1 MDSEISKL
9 ESITKIK
16 HYEIKKEISRG
27 GMGVVYLAEDT
38 KLSRNVAIKI
48 ILSTSQAIYYKRFQR
63 EAMIYASL
71 SHPNIVKIYDVGI
84 YKNKPYI
91 IMEYIQGKPILQY
104 IKEQQ
109 HVDYREH
116 ANLLSQIAQ
125 AVHYIH
131 KKNII
136 HRDIKSDNI
145 LVKENGIPILI
156 DFGIARDC
164 SKTTFQEKLT
174 QTGSLLGTVNIM
186 SPEQALGDKI
196 DYRTDIYSL
205 GTVLY
210 QLCTGQYPFDM
221 SDTYST
227 LCAITTDQPIT
238 PSTIKPDIPKSLD
251 QIILRCLEKKPEN
264 RYKTAQHL
272 ANDLKQFFYKKDTTN
287 TLYGLQL
294 QYKAKKRK
302 TILILSS
309 FIFMICMAGS
319 YFFLQQLNILQ
330 KTTED
335 LSMII
340 ACENTLSQLQLQF
353 SMHIDYIQEACHEPS
368 IYTNLFK
375 NMTETTQYKNIKNN
389 ERYSHNLEQRLE
401 QTPWNATLYKDS
413 TLILTEMA
421 KVHFENHEKEKAQEY
436 QKQAEEKLR
445 KYFSIQ
451 PYNQKIFTKFTEQ
464 YLYILNSSTIQEDL
478 YISQEFFNVNILSS
492 EILELSDLF
501 PYADI
506 CTTYLQKE
514 KSTWNRDKF
523 DVCKKIFQD
532 KASKHNILLQ
542 NILTPLL
549 LAPEFCKLYQED
561 KDIRELF
568 QQKREQA
575 IQNHDIQTPIK
586 QLLAQYYLTRDTEYL
601 SYIFTYTHKYIPT
614 LHYIL
619 NQDEEYFFRFLAAY
633 ALSICKEEQGKEEQ
647 GKEEQGKEEQGKEEQ
662 GKEEQGKEE
671 QIKDARDALEET
683 MENDENNLD
692 SAILSY
698 VCAKKMDLQIEYPNF
713 LNIVPTNIADT
724 TKLIFLQYIL
734 EIADKDKIKDVI
746 DEYIPIYL
754 QDKNPNIVLL
764 AMYFMLKT
772 MDTIPIEEF
781 KINFREY
788 KIEYAKTI
796 QQIWKTIKAQEE
808 KHILFFIIFA
818 NKFSDVIKQIH
829 AMRKNIITDIHSILE
844 QTKNPDI
851 QENALKF
858 LQHYSA
864 NEYGNIAQTWL
875 QKEHIEE
882 SVKLFLI
889 SSIENNQNDLSSI
902 ENNQN
907 DLIYILKSK
916 DISSYSKVLL
926 VQTIIKAKLK
936 SVPEST
942 QDDNIANIITTF
954 NYIMRN
960 IQSIKEFIL
969 QKNMDN
975 TSKPFYIYIVAMLN
989 NVPPIYNIKIE
1000 LLKSPN
1006 EVDQKAI
1013 LLGLGSYPFLGHY
1026 SKDIPFLKIKK
1037 KQGKVKK
1044 EGKKKKQGIINNQII
1059 FQEDI
1064 QDKLETAS
1072 KIIQPYV
1079 AYAHVMME
1087 SYEKMDAL
1095 PTPECFPTKEKKWG
1109 AFYGYEKIL
1118 YYDFPELPIQWNLQK
1133 KYDKFLQQLYMIL
1146 QQSVGSTHEDCKL
1159 YPKEFHFFS
1168 ILPTPKHIQ
1177 NFIDVLTYSIQ
1188 IAPEIEDIAPEIAGS
1203 MNSIY
1208 DSMLLKR
1215 YLERAL
1221 VYLVASKKEKNKTKA
1236 ILAWE
1241 DIKFVIQHDKTTRIL
1256 QKYYALILHNALQY
1270 KEKNKD
1276 IDNKDIDNKDID
1288 NKDIDNKDIDKDID
1302 KAKVKEQLEYA
1313 KMLYPWD
1320 EDIIQ
1325 AYNDIEKNNNIE
1337 KNKDTSSKS
1346 KDIDWIFPQY

>member
-145 LVKENGIPILI
+145 LVKENGTPVLI

-238 PSTIKPDIPKSLD
+238 PSTFKPDIPKSLD

-294 QYKAKKRK
+294 QYKAKRRK
-302 TILILSS
+302 TIFILSS
-309 FIFMICMAGS
+309 FIFIMCMAGS

-375 NMTETTQYKNIKNN
+375 NITKSTQYENTKNN
-389 ERYSHNLEQRLE
+389 ERYLHNLEQRLE
-401 QTPWNATLYKDS
+401 QTPWDATLYKDS
-413 TLILTEMA
+413 MVFFTEMA
-421 KVHFENHEKEKAQEY
+421 KVHFENHETEKAKEY
-436 QKQAEEKLR
+436 QKQAEKKLR
-445 KYFSIQ
+445 IYFSIQ
-451 PYNQKIFTKFTEQ
+451 SFNQKIFTQFAEQ
-464 YLYILNSSTIQEDL
+464 YLDILNSSTIQEDL
-478 YISQEFFNVNILSS
+478 YVSQEFINVAMLSS
-492 EILELSDLF
+492 DILELSDLF
-501 PYADI
+501 PYANI

-514 KSTWNRDKF
+514 KSTWNKDKF

-575 IQNHDIQTPIK
+575 IQHHDIQTPIK
-586 QLLAQYYLTRDTEYL
+586 QLLAYYYLTRDTEYL
-601 SYIFTYTHKYIPT
+601 SYIFTYTNKYIPT
-614 LHYIL
+614 LHDIL

-633 ALSICKEEQGKEEQ
+633 VLSICKEKEAKDDLE
-647 GKEEQGKEEQGKEEQ
+647 KI
-662 GKEEQGKEE
+662 
-671 QIKDARDALEET
+671 IKNWID
-683 MENDENNLD
+683 NID

-724 TKLIFLQYIL
+724 TNFIFLQYVL

-754 QDKNPNIVLL
+754 QDKNPNIILL
-764 AMYFMLKT
+764 ALYCILRIMVSEDARKLQ
-772 MDTIPIEEF
+772 
-781 KINFREY
+781 INTPEQKKEY
-788 KIEYAKTI
+788 KKQTKEYARKI
-796 QQIWKTIKAQEE
+796 QQIWKTIKTHEE
-808 KHILFFIIFA
+808 KHILFFIILA

-829 AMRKNIITDIHSILE
+829 AMDKNIIKDIHSILE
-844 QTKNPDI
+844 QTQNPDI

-864 NEYGNIAQTWL
+864 NEYENIAKTWL
-875 QKEHIEE
+875 KKDHLEE
-882 SVKLFLI
+882 NVKLFLI
-889 SSIENNQNDLSSI
+889 SSIKNQPIDF
-902 ENNQN
+902 E
-907 DLIYILKSK
+907 YILKSK
-916 DISSYSKVLL
+916 DISLYSKMLL
-926 VQTIIKAKLK
+926 LHAIFKTKDK
-936 SVPEST
+936 SVFQLFI
-942 QDDNIANIITTF
+942 QDKNIELILGTINDLLKDINKIEDLILEQDIDNRA
-954 NYIMRN
+954 
-960 IQSIKEFIL
+960 
-969 QKNMDN
+969 
-975 TSKPFYIYIVAMLN
+975 KPFYIYCLAMYP
-989 NVPPIYNIKIE
+989 NVSPIYNVKIK
-1000 LLKSPN
+1000 LLDSPN
-1006 EVDQKAI
+1006 EVVQKAI
-1013 LLGLGSYPFLGHY
+1013 LLSLGSYPYLGHY
-1026 SKDIPFLKIKK
+1026 YNAGISILNPKKKQRKKEAIKK
-1037 KQGKVKK
+1037 KQSTT
-1044 EGKKKKQGIINNQII
+1044 NNQAM
-1059 FQEDI
+1059 FQEEI
-1064 QDKLETAS
+1064 QQMLHTVSET
-1072 KIIQPYV
+1072 IQPYATY
-1079 AYAHVMME
+1079 AYVMME
-1087 SYEKMDAL
+1087 SFEEMNAL
-1095 PTPECFPTKEKKWG
+1095 PKLTCFTTKEQKWG
-1109 AFYGYEKIL
+1109 ALYGYEKIL

-1133 KYDKFLQQLYMIL
+1133 KYEMFLQQLYMIL
-1146 QQSVGSTHEDCKL
+1146 QQSIGTTHEDCKL

-1168 ILPTPKHIQ
+1168 IPPTPKHLQ
-1177 NFIDVLTYSIQ
+1177 NFIDALTYSIQ
-1188 IAPEIEDIAPEIAGS
+1188 IALEIADIAPEIAGS

-1208 DSMLLKR
+1208 DSILLQR
-1215 YLERAL
+1215 YLERAI
-1221 VYLVASKKEKNKTKA
+1221 VYLVASQKYRDEEKADYALKA
-1236 ILAWE
+1236 LN
-1241 DIKFVIQHDKTTRIL
+1241 DIEFVIQHDKTTRIL
-1256 QKYYALILHNALQY
+1256 QKYYALILYNALQY
-1270 KEKNKD
+1270 NIVE
-1276 IDNKDIDNKDID
+1276 II
-1288 NKDIDNKDIDKDID
+1288 
-1302 KAKVKEQLEYA
+1302 KVKEQLEYV

-1325 AYNDIEKNNNIE
+1325 AYNNIVQ
-1337 KNKDTSSKS
+1337 NKDISSEYKY